1 MSPHPVAVICRVLG
15 VSRSS
20 AYRAAAPRGPRYH
33 RQDDE
38 RVAGQIRVVVKN
50 RATYGHRRV
59 TARVNQLFGTRY
71 NRKRIRRVMQ
81 LYGLTLPKVN
91 RRRGRAHTGRIMR
104 DCSNERW
111 CSDELLIPCW
121 SGEVVHVAFVLDC
134 HDREVLAQVAAAR
147 PLLATDIQE
156 LMRRAV
162 THRFG
167 DLQPQEPIQ
176 WLSDNGSIYT
186 ALATEWMAEQLHL
199 QPITTPASSPQ
210 SNGMSEAFV
219 NTLKR
224 DYVDGADCSTAARV
238 LHQLERWLQD
248 YNEVAP
254 HSALGYRSPRQYR
267 RERTSKEAQML
278 NV

>member
-1 MSPHPVAVICRVLG
+1 MAVICRVLG

-20 AYRAAAPRGPRYH
+20 AYRAEAPRGPRYH
-33 RQDDE
+33 RKDDE
-38 RVAGQIRVVVKN
+38 RVAGQIRVVVKT

-59 TARVNQLFGTRY
+59 TARVNRLFGTRY

-81 LYGLTLPKVN
+81 LYGLMLPKVN

-104 DCSNERW
+104 DSSNERW

-121 SGEVVHVAFVLDC
+121 SGDVVLVAFVLDC
-134 HDREVLAQVAAAR
+134 HDREVLAHVAGAR

-162 THRFG
+162 TYRFG
-167 DLQPQEPIQ
+167 NRRPPEPIQ
-176 WLSDNGSIYT
+176 WLSDNGRIYT
-186 ALATEWMAEQLHL
+186 ALATEWMAEQLDL
-199 QPITTPASSPQ
+199 QPITTPAASPQ

-224 DYVDGADCSTAARV
+224 DYVDGADCATAATV
-238 LHQLERWLQD
+238 LGQLEPWLED

-254 HSALGYRSPRQYR
+254 HSALGYRSPRQYQ
-267 RERTSKEAQML
+267 RERTPKEAQMVHL
-278 NV
+278 